1 VLRLYDPRT
10 RTVED
15 ARPAHGRELR
25 ILAVAPAA
33 GATPHL
39 GLWRTWLLPDLIFRC
54 AERRGLIATT
64 CEITVPA
71 SGDGDTGGA
80 GETSGAADLGAQAAA
95 QAAAPR
101 ADREVLNIH
110 PPTRIAPVAEPVERT
125 VEFVT
130 AGRPGQ
136 AAEGPPFDIGI
147 GIGIGIGGGDG
158 LAGRELARLVT
169 APAGA
174 VTMDGRKVTADDADA
189 PAVED
194 IAARGLDPLAVRLVF
209 LSRPY
214 REDADLSWETLF
226 TAGTTLLRWRERVAE
241 WANSPSGAMPR
252 RYVDAVTEAFDDDL
266 DTPRAL
272 RELQALEADG
282 SVPDGAKFEAFAAM
296 DRLFGLDLA
305 RDVGR

>member
-1 VLRLYDPRT
+1 VLRLYDART

-25 ILAVAPAA
+25 VLAVTPAA
-33 GATPHL
+33 EGAPHL
-39 GLWRTWLLPDLIFRC
+39 GQWRAWLMADLISRV
-54 AERRGLIATT
+54 AERRGLVATV
-64 CEITVPA
+64 CEISVPA
-71 SGDGDTGGA
+71 SAPGGPAATA
-80 GETSGAADLGAQAAA
+80 GGSGAT
-95 QAAAPR
+95 
-101 ADREVLNIH
+101 REVLNIH
-110 PPTRIAPVAEPVERT
+110 PAARTAPPSEPVERT

-147 GIGIGIGGGDG
+147 GVGIGEREG

-174 VTMDGRKVTADDADA
+174 VTMDGRKVTADDAGA
-189 PAVED
+189 PALDDV
-194 IAARGLDPLAVRLVF
+194 AARGLDPLAVRLVF
-209 LSRPY
+209 LGRPY
-214 REDADLSWETLF
+214 RDDADLSWETLF
-226 TAGTTLLRWRERVAE
+226 NAGTTLLRWRERVAE
-241 WANSPSGAMPR
+241 WALSPSAAMPR
-252 RYVDAVTEAFDDDL
+252 RYADAVTDAFDDDL

-272 RELQALEADG
+272 RELRALEADDD
-282 SVPDGAKFEAFAAM
+282 VPDGAKFEAFAAM